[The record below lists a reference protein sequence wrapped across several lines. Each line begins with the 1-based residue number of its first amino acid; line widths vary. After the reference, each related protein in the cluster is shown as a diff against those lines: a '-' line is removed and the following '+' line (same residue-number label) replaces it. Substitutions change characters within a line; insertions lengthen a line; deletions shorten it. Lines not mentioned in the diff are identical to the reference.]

1 MTNLFT
7 TTLNASVK
15 NQGTVNEDAELFYQF
30 SKIPLIY
37 IYIYL
42 GECSRKFHFHPT
54 YLEIRRLSSNP
65 VSSCSKHP
73 LPFHTDTHTHTP
85 RITLVNSPARKVSH
99 L

>member
-37 IYIYL
+37 IYISANAVENSIYTL
-42 GECSRKFHFHPT
+42 PT
-54 YLEIRRLSSNP
+54 
-65 VSSCSKHP
+65 
-73 LPFHTDTHTHTP
+73 
-85 RITLVNSPARKVSH
+85 
-99 L
+99 